1 MIAAPHS
8 EFIVGASYKP
18 GIGHALVIGGGGTAV
33 EELKDFTTLLLPASA
48 VQIDEAVR
56 GLRLARKRRLDER
69 DIPALVKAVS
79 EIVELVTQYR
89 DRLVELDV
97 NPIILDAAGN
107 CTAVDALVR
116 IRS

>member
-18 GIGHALVIGGGGTAV
+18 GIGHALVIGRGGTAV
-33 EELKDFTTLLLPASA
+33 EELKDFITLLLPASA
-48 VQIDEAVR
+48 VEIDEAVR
-56 GLRLARKRRLDER
+56 GLSLVRKVRLDQR
-69 DIPALVKAVS
+69 DRHTLAKAVS
-79 EIVELVTQYR
+79 EIVQLVTQYR

-116 IRS
+116 MRS

>member
-1 MIAAPHS
+1 M
-8 EFIVGASYKP
+8 
-18 GIGHALVIGGGGTAV
+18 IGGGGTAV

-69 DIPALVKAVS
+69 DIPTLVKAVS

-116 IRS
+116 MRS